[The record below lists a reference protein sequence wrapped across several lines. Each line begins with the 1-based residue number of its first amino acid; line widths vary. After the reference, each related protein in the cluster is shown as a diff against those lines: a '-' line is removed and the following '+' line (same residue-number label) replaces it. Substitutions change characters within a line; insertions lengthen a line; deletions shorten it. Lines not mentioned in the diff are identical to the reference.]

1 MVSCNDLMNL
11 SIFKNIKLI
20 AGERGI
26 YKNISWPYICQILDF
41 SPWVNGGE
49 LMFLTGIGMDINDDK
64 IMKLIYNCSEKDISG
79 LVILTGSDGIS
90 CISESVKKA
99 ADDIKLPI
107 FEMPWN
113 LKLIDVTKDISN
125 YIMKVTFN
133 ENKEREFLKSI
144 IFSENLNRNHI
155 VTLMNEI
162 GFHLGKLYFI
172 ACFKIEEASKKESG
186 HIDYMMNMIKH
197 RMEREKLKFILDF
210 YEDNIV
216 CFIES
221 ENRESFNKEKVILK
235 DIKENILTDNASVLG
250 FGGLCYDIF
259 NVHQSYKEA
268 LKVIKLN
275 RCNQWKNEII
285 DYEDVG
291 FYKVLFE
298 VNDNYKLKRY
308 CDETLGTI
316 LDNDKNYDLLYTL
329 RVYLMNDCNLIN
341 TSKEMFIHRNTLIYR
356 LSKIKMMIKGSLEN
370 PVFKNELVN
379 AIMIYDYLQCE
390 ETI

>member
-26 YKNISWPYICQILDF
+26 YKNISWPYICQTLDF

-49 LMFLTGIGMDINDDK
+49 LMFLTGIGMDINDEK
-64 IMKLIYNCSEKDISG
+64 IMKLIYNCSKKDISG

-155 VTLMNEI
+155 VTLMNES

-221 ENRESFNKEKVILK
+221 ENIESFNKEKVILK

-268 LKVIKLN
+268 LKVIKLK
-275 RCNQWKNEII
+275 RCNQWENEII

-356 LSKIKMMIKGSLEN
+356 LSKIKTMIKGSLEN
-370 PVFKNELVN
+370 PVFKNELMN

>member
-11 SIFKNIKLI
+11 SIFKKIKLI
-20 AGERGI
+20 AGESGI
-26 YKNISWPYICQILDF
+26 YKNISWPYICQTLDF

-49 LMFLTGIGMDINDDK
+49 LMFLTGIGMDINDEK

-90 CISESVKKA
+90 CIPEAVIKV
-99 ADDIKLPI
+99 ADHEKIPI

-125 YIMKVTFN
+125 YIMKMTFN
-133 ENKEREFLKSI
+133 ENKERELLKSI
-144 IFSENLNRNHI
+144 LFSENLNKHHI
-155 VTLMNEI
+155 VTLMNES
-162 GFHLGKLYFI
+162 GFHLDKLYFI
-172 ACFKIEEASKKESG
+172 ACFKIVEDSKKKNS

-197 RMEREKLKFILDF
+197 KMERENLKFILDC
-210 YEDNIV
+210 YDDNIV

-221 ENRESFNKEKVILK
+221 DDRESFHREKVILK
-235 DIKENILTDNASVLG
+235 DIKESLLNDNAFTLG
-250 FGGLCYDIF
+250 LGGLCYDIC

-268 LKVIKLN
+268 LKVIKLK
-275 RCNQWKNEII
+275 RYKQWQSEII

-308 CDETLGTI
+308 CDEILGTI

-356 LSKIKMMIKGSLEN
+356 LNKIKTMIKGSLEN
-370 PVFKNELVN
+370 PIFKNELMN

-390 ETI
+390 EII